1 MPALTISFGGKS
13 PKIHSTAFIAPNAAL
28 IGDVTI
34 GARSSIWYGC
44 VLRGDENS
52 ISIGHHTNLQDG
64 TSVPI
69 DSRSYPTVLGN
80 NVTLGHLCLIHAA
93 TLEDGCFIG
102 MRAVVMDGA
111 VIESGAMVAAGA
123 LVTPGKRVKSGQLW
137 AGSPVR
143 RLRDLSPEDQLEMA
157 VAAQSYVT
165 FADAH
170 KRACSE
176 AGIG

>member
-1 MPALTISFGGKS
+1 MPALTIPFGGKS

-64 TSVPI
+64 TIVHI
-69 DSRSYPTVLGN
+69 DSRSYPTVIGS
-80 NVTLGHLCLIHAA
+80 NVTIGHLCLIHAA

-137 AGSPVR
+137 AGSPAR
-143 RLRDLSPEDQLEMA
+143 RLRDLSPEDQVEMA
-157 VAAQSYVT
+157 LAAQSYVK